1 MYFGAF
7 PLGWAGY
14 YGLIS
19 RLNPHLKIDY
29 TTLCIHSNCCS
40 LFVCFFRAV
49 KTIIQRLC
57 LNCLLVFHHVLW
69 SKCCFISNLHLT
81 LLECYGLRLLKALKG
96 NKQCV
101 MCRTGVLSFMSES
114 NNCSQRDE
122 GARDPYETEKSSF
135 GMKIQLYEN
144 RVESLNF

>member
-14 YGLIS
+14 YGLRS

-29 TTLCIHSNCCS
+29 ITTLYLTAVFC
-40 LFVCFFRAV
+40 LFVFFRAV
-49 KTIIQRLC
+49 KPIIQTLC
-57 LNCLLVFHHVLW
+57 LNCVLVFHHVLW

-101 MCRTGVLSFMSES
+101 MCRTGVLSFMSER
-114 NNCSQRDE
+114 NDCSERDE
-122 GARDPYETEKSSF
+122 RARDPYEIEKSSF

-144 RVESLNF
+144 TVESLNF